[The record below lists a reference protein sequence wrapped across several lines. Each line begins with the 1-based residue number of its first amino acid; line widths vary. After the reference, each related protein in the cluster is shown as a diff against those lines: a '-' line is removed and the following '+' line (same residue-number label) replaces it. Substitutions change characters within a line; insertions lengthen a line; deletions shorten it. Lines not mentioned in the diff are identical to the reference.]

1 MRAFCMLALLMAFIL
16 GATGCGSVVTPT
28 GKAPAAASSPSPSP
42 SFPTSGSQA
51 SPTPG
56 TAGGFLEPTATP
68 TVTPTPI
75 IYVVQEG
82 DTLAGI
88 AAKYGVSVEA
98 LQRVNGIANPLFLQ
112 IGQTLIIPT
121 GQEEAAAPTELLP
134 TPTPMPFGIRGVAF
148 YETPVGSLHCLGEV
162 VNTTAYTLTNVQVR
176 VTLFD
181 AEGNALIGGNVFAAA
196 DILPP
201 LARAPFY
208 LLFNAPPPNFV
219 SHQVVA
225 LRGEVAGEL
234 AASYVPMAVEDV
246 NGAPYGPLFEISGV
260 VRNTDPQ
267 RTAATVI
274 VVATAY
280 DDAGQVT
287 GFRQQ
292 SVDVGEGLP
301 PGATAPFRMRFT
313 VYKGA
318 PADFTVT
325 AFGRAR

>member
-1 MRAFCMLALLMAFIL
+1 MRTAGILALFAIL
-16 GATGCGSVVTPT
+16 ILATTGCGSVVTPT
-28 GKAPAAASSPSPSP
+28 GKAPTATSPPMSSPSPLP
-42 SFPTSGSQA
+42 TLPTSAPSG
-51 SPTPG
+51 PVG
-56 TAGGFLEPTATP
+56 EFLEPPATP

-75 IYVVQEG
+75 IYVVREG
-82 DTLAGI
+82 DTLVGI

-98 LQRVNGIANPLFLQ
+98 LRRINGIANPLFLR

-121 GQEEAAAPTELLP
+121 GQEEAMAPTELLP

-162 VNTTAYTLTNVQVR
+162 VNTTAFTLTNVLVR

-181 AEGNALIGGNVFAAA
+181 AAGNALIGGNAFAAA

-201 LARAPFY
+201 MARAPFY

-234 AASYVPMAVEDV
+234 AARYVPIALEEV
-246 NGAPYGPLFEISGV
+246 NGAPYGPSFEISGM
-260 VRNTDPQ
+260 VRNADPA
-267 RTAATVI
+267 RAAATVV

-292 SVDVGEGLP
+292 SVDVGEGLS

-313 VYKGA
+313 VYKGV
-318 PADFTVT
+318 PANFAVT
-325 AFGRAR
+325 AYGKTR

>member
-1 MRAFCMLALLMAFIL
+1 MRVLGIL
-16 GATGCGSVVTPT
+16 GLFTAFVLVTTGCGGVVTPT
-28 GKAPAAASSPSPSP
+28 GKAPAAVSSPSPSP
-42 SFPTSGSQA
+42 SFPVSGSQA
-51 SPTPG
+51 SPTPSA
-56 TAGGFLEPTATP
+56 AGEFLEPPATA

-75 IYVVQEG
+75 IYVVREG

-88 AAKYGVSVEA
+88 AATYGVSVEA

-121 GQEEAAAPTELLP
+121 GQEEAMAPTELLP

-162 VNTTAYTLTNVQVR
+162 VNTTAFTLTNVLVR

-181 AEGNALIGGNVFAAA
+181 AAGNALIGGNAFAAA

-201 LARAPFY
+201 EARAPFS

-234 AASYVPMAVEDV
+234 AARYVPIALEEI
-246 NGAPYGPLFEISGV
+246 NGAPYGPSFEISGV
-260 VRNTDPQ
+260 VRNTDPA
-267 RTAATVI
+267 RMAAMVV

-292 SVDVGEGLP
+292 SVDVGEGLS
-301 PGATAPFRMRFT
+301 PGTTAPFQMRFT
-313 VYKGA
+313 VYKGV
-318 PADFTVT
+318 PANFTVT
-325 AFGRAR
+325 AFGKAP

>member
-1 MRAFCMLALLMAFIL
+1 MRAIRFLTLVALSLL
-16 GATGCGSVVTPT
+16 GTVGCGSVITPPVTETVP
-28 GKAPAAASSPSPSP
+28 PPSPSP
-42 SFPTSGSQA
+42 TSGFIPI

-56 TAGGFLEPTATP
+56 AGGPLLEPPATP
-68 TVTPTPI
+68 TITPTPV
-75 IYVVQEG
+75 IYVVREG
-82 DTLAGI
+82 DTLSGI
-88 AAKYGVSVEA
+88 AATYGVSVEA
-98 LQRVNGIANPLFLQ
+98 LQRVNGIENPLFLRP
-112 IGQTLIIPT
+112 GQTLIIPT
-121 GQEEAAAPTELLP
+121 GREEAAAPTELLP
-134 TPTPMPFGIRGVAF
+134 TPTPMPYGIRGVGF

-181 AEGNALIGGNVFAAA
+181 ASGNALIGGNVFAAA

-201 LARAPFY
+201 TARAPFS
-208 LLFNAPPPNFV
+208 LLFTAPPPNFV

-234 AASYVPMAVEDV
+234 AARYVPVALEEVT
-246 NGAPYGPLFEISGV
+246 GTPYGPQFEVSGA
-260 VRNTDPQ
+260 VRNADPA

-280 DDAGQVT
+280 DEAGLVT

-292 SVDVGEGLP
+292 TVDVGDGLA

-313 VYKGA
+313 VYKGV
-318 PADFTVT
+318 PADFAVIAYGKT
-325 AFGRAR
+325 R